1 MRGADYRHEG
11 LFSYVRPDS
20 VVPKDHPLRAIRR
33 VADAAPF
40 PSSGSFR
47 STARAPE
54 RWCRRI
60 KEKLFE
66 NGILYQSI
74 HVSFAYGSIEALGGG
89 ETYPFV
95 RD

>member
-1 MRGADYRHEG
+1 MRGAEG

-20 VVPKDHPLRAIRR
+20 LVPKDHPLRAIRR